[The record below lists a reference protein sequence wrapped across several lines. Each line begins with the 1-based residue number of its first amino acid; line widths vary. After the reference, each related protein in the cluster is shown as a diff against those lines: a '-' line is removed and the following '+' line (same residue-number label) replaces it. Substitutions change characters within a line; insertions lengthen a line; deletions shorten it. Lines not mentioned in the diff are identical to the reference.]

1 MNTRHP
7 PLHRHTR
14 LVLLWAAVWVA
25 VGLLG
30 SWTSPAGSPWLPWWD
45 NLHWTASCLA
55 GAALAWLGQHQMSQ
69 RHARGGWWMAL
80 GLSVYA
86 LGQLVW
92 DLQVYTGLTLFPAP
106 SDALYLWLGP
116 LVAVGLVRVLQ
127 AHTLPSQRRAAWID
141 TLLLAMALTVLLL
154 ALYLPSRGDTPLL
167 PLLVLLAYP
176 IGQLVPVSLL
186 VVMVLTLRLRPTQ
199 GLWYLLGGLSLICLS
214 WMHWNYL
221 ALNGQTYDGAWFN
234 GLFSAGSIAM
244 GFSLVR
250 WRVERHTS
258 PQWERRC
265 EGVLRQL
272 PLVCMLLVASAVL
285 LIHTVPNV
293 DEGIRFTAEIGA
305 GLVVLLAMLRQAV
318 LLREHDQLKAT
329 QASLLRSQRELAH
342 ERGLLRSLVRT
353 MPDLVWLKNPKG
365 AYLSCN
371 VRFERF
377 YGVKEADILGKTDHD
392 FFDTDVANAFE
403 RSDHATVFMDK
414 SHTETRWLRSVT
426 GEIHGY
432 FDIIKTPAHDPQG
445 RLIGV
450 LGIARD
456 ITATRQAQ
464 EELQVAAVAFESQQ
478 PTVVTDAHGVIL
490 KVNRAF
496 TENTGYTAQECV
508 GQTPGLLASGRHN
521 EAFYAAMWTTIHQ
534 AGGWQGE
541 VWDKR
546 KNGEVYPKWLTISAV
561 NNAHGEVTHYIGIH
575 HDITERKK
583 AEEQINTLAFYDQL
597 TGLPNRTLLM
607 DRMRQA
613 TASSAREG
621 SHCALLF
628 IDLDHFKTLNDTH
641 GHSAGDAL
649 LQQVATRLGQG
660 VRAQDTVARLGGDEF
675 VLMLLGLGADQ
686 AEAASHAET
695 IATQLLLDI
704 TQPYA
709 LGDITHRCTAS
720 VGVSLFQGQH
730 TPLADVMRQADL
742 AMYRAKAAGRNAVRF
757 FDPDMEAAVLRR
769 AALESDLRLAVEQ
782 GQFVLHY
789 QPQVDALRQV
799 YGAEALVRWVHPQ
812 RGMVSPGEFIP
823 LAEETGLILPL
834 GLWVLE
840 TACAQLAQW
849 ARLPTRSH
857 LRVSVNV
864 SAHQFQQRDFVSQ
877 VLGVLA
883 RTGAPPQRLKLELT
897 ESMLVANVDDTIR
910 KMRELKAHGVG
921 FSLDDFGTGFSSLTY
936 LKRLPLDQLKIDQ
949 SFVRD
954 VLHDANDAA
963 IARTIVALAHSLGL
977 DVVAEGVET
986 QAQRDFLQSVGCG
999 LFQGYLF
1006 ARPQPVDR
1014 FEAWLQQGSATHAP
1028 SPSPELAT

>member
-1 MNTRHP
+1 MTAVHK
-7 PLHRHTR
+7 PLDRHTR
-14 LVLLWAAVWVA
+14 LVLLWACAGVLIGVVGAWVA
-25 VGLLG
+25 PVG
-30 SWTSPAGSPWLPWWD
+30 TPWVRFFD
-45 NLHWTASCLA
+45 NLHWTAGTLA
-55 GAALAWLGQHQMSQ
+55 GAALAWLGQRQLGQ
-69 RHARGGWWMAL
+69 RHARAGWWMAA
-80 GLSVYA
+80 GLSAYA

-92 DLQVYTGLTLFPAP
+92 DLQVFTDANLFPAP

-116 LVAVGLVRVLQ
+116 LVLVGLARVLQ
-127 AHTLPSQRRAAWID
+127 AHTLPSQRKAAWLD
-141 TLLLAMALTVLLL
+141 TLMLAMALTVLLL
-154 ALYLPSRGDTPLL
+154 VRYLPSQGDTPLL

-176 IGQLVPVSLL
+176 ISLLAPVCLL
-186 VVMVLTLRLRPTQ
+186 VVLVLTLRLRPTP
-199 GLWYLLGGLSLICLS
+199 GLWYLLGGLVLTCLS

-221 ALNGQTYDGAWFN
+221 ALNGQSYDGAWFN
-234 GLFSAGSIAM
+234 GLFSVGALAM

-250 WRVERHTS
+250 WHLERHTD

-272 PLVCMLLVASAVL
+272 PLVCLLLVASAVL
-285 LIHTVPNV
+285 LIHNLP
-293 DEGIRFTAEIGA
+293 DMADSIQSAAELGA
-305 GLVVLLAMLRQAV
+305 VLVAVLAMVRQAV
-318 LLREHDQLKAT
+318 LLREHDQLKST

-392 FFDTDVANAFE
+392 FFDAEVADAFE

-414 SHTETRWLRSVT
+414 AHKEERWLHSVT
-426 GEIHGY
+426 GDIQGY
-432 FDIIKTPAHDPQG
+432 FEIIKTPAHDPQG

-478 PTVVTDAHGVIL
+478 PTVVTDAQGVIL

-496 TENTGYTAQECV
+496 SESTGYPAEECV
-508 GQTPGLLASGRHN
+508 GQTPRMLASGRHN
-521 EAFYAAMWTTIHQ
+521 EVFYAAMWATIHDT
-534 AGGWQGE
+534 GGWQGE

-546 KNGEVYPKWLTISAV
+546 KNGEIYPKWMTISAV
-561 NNAHGEVTHYIGIH
+561 KNAHHEVTHYIGIH

-607 DRMRQA
+607 DRARQA
-613 TASSAREG
+613 TALSAREG

-641 GHSAGDAL
+641 GHGAGDAL
-649 LQQVATRLGQG
+649 LQQVATRLCQG

-675 VLMLLGLGADQ
+675 VVMLLGLGPGQ
-686 AEAASHAET
+686 AEAATHAEA
-695 IATQLLLDI
+695 IATQLLVDL
-704 TQPYA
+704 THPYA

-720 VGVSLFQGQH
+720 IGVSLFLGQH
-730 TPLADVMRQADL
+730 TALADVMRQADL

-769 AALESDLRLAVEQ
+769 AALEADLRLAVEQ
-782 GQFVLHY
+782 QQFVLHY
-789 QPQVDALRQV
+789 QPQVDAHRRV
-799 YGAEALVRWVHPQ
+799 SGAEALVRWLHPRQ
-812 RGMVSPGEFIP
+812 GMVSPAEFIP

-840 TACAQLAQW
+840 TACAQLTQW
-849 ARLPTRSH
+849 ARMAPWSH
-857 LRVSVNV
+857 LCVSVNV

-877 VLGVLA
+877 VLDVLA

-897 ESMLVANVDDTIR
+897 ESMLVANVDDIIQ
-910 KMRELKAHGVG
+910 KMRKLKAHGVG

-986 QAQRDFLQSVGCG
+986 PAQRDFLHSVGCG

-1006 ARPQPVDR
+1006 ARPQPVAQ

-1028 SPSPELAT
+1028 SPSPEATT